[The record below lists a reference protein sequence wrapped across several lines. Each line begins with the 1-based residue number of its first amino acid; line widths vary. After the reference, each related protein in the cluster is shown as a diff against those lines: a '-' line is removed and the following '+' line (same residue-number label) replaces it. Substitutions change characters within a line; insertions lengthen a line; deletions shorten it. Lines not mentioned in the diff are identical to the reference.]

1 MRSFLKTALLVCA
14 FSVLCQR
21 AGADVFTDVTLD
33 TAPLIGHPAG
43 PFSLLFIF
51 IDGSGAGD
59 ANNTATVGNVTFG
72 GGSALGNPV
81 TFGGGSG
88 SLETAVSIT
97 DSSFINVFNEGF
109 TPGSQLT
116 FSLDVTSNDDTNGVP
131 DRLTFSILDSS
142 GVPVPTLAPF
152 GDYFLGANL
161 GATGPVFDTW
171 GSDPS
176 RALSIGG
183 PVSISAPAINVTPEP
198 QLMYLVGGALAAT
211 VIMKRL
217 RRARRRA

>member
-1 MRSFLKTALLVCA
+1 VPRLLKTVLLVCIV
-14 FSVLCQR
+14 SVLCQT
-21 AGADVFTDVTLD
+21 ASADVFADVTLD

-43 PFSLLFIF
+43 PFSILFIF
-51 IDGSGAGD
+51 IDGSGVGD
-59 ANNTATVGNVTFG
+59 ANNTATIGNVEFG
-72 GGSALGNPV
+72 GGSGLGNPV
-81 TFGGGSG
+81 TFGGAGG

-97 DSSFINVFNEGF
+97 DSSFISVFNEGF

-116 FSLDVTSNDDTNGVP
+116 FSLDLTSNDDANGVP

-152 GDYFLGANL
+152 GDYFLGADL
-161 GATGPVFDTW
+161 GSAGPVFDAW

-183 PVSISAPAINVTPEP
+183 PVSISAPTINVTPEP
-198 QLMYLVGGALAAT
+198 QLIYLVGVALVAT
-211 VIMKRL
+211 VITKRL
-217 RRARRRA
+217 RRSGRRI